1 MLAVPASLL
10 NVDVVI
16 LDVGDHAPAKQV
28 LSNPP
33 NLQHIDGSFTD
44 SEKIRELASKVDVL
58 TVEIEHVDVDA
69 LEEIARTTNVEI
81 HPSPSTIRIIQDK
94 LVQKE
99 HFKKFGLLVADFVS
113 VRSTTM
119 GIQEAANKL
128 GLPLMLKSR
137 TFAYDGRGN
146 YILYDPKNAA
156 EAIQAL
162 GDRPLYAERL
172 MKLKKEVAV
181 MVVQTTS
188 GEVRSYPV
196 VETVHKDNVCHLVFA
211 PFRHTKPAVLDMAR
225 KLAEGAVM
233 TFKGAGVYGVEMFLL
248 EDGNI
253 DHIN

>member
-1 MLAVPASLL
+1 MGRMLAVPASLL

-99 HFKKFGLLVADFVS
+99 HFKKDRKS
-113 VRSTTM
+113 V
-119 GIQEAANKL
+119 
-128 GLPLMLKSR
+128 
-137 TFAYDGRGN
+137 
-146 YILYDPKNAA
+146 
-156 EAIQAL
+156 
-162 GDRPLYAERL
+162 
-172 MKLKKEVAV
+172 V
-181 MVVQTTS
+181 
-188 GEVRSYPV
+188 
-196 VETVHKDNVCHLVFA
+196 
-211 PFRHTKPAVLDMAR
+211 
-225 KLAEGAVM
+225 
-233 TFKGAGVYGVEMFLL
+233 
-248 EDGNI
+248 
-253 DHIN
+253 